1 MKNNKII
8 ILVGPSASGK
18 DTIARRL
25 ENEYKFNFIISTTT
39 RPIRPGESEKNP
51 YYFLNNEEF
60 INKIN
65 NNEMIEYREYHTLVN
80 GNPDIWYYGAEKKEI
95 NENTQY
101 VGVLDIIGL
110 KAFKET
116 FGDRV
121 VSFFLNVSDDIRMD
135 RCIKRGDF
143 DESEWN
149 RRLIDDKKVF
159 APEVI
164 EEHVDWTVE
173 EINSDIIVSKI
184 MDITLMS

>member
-8 ILVGPSASGK
+8 IIVGPSASGK

-25 ENEYKFNFIISTTT
+25 ENEYGYNFIISTTT

-51 YYFLNNEEF
+51 YYFVTNEVF
-60 INKIN
+60 LDKIN
-65 NNEMIEYREYHTLVN
+65 NGEMIEYREYHTLVN
-80 GNPDIWYYGAEKKEI
+80 NKPNIWYYGAEKKEI
-95 NENTQY
+95 TQDKF

-110 KAFKET
+110 KAFKEV

-121 VSFFLNVSDDIRMD
+121 ISFFLDVSDEVRLD

-143 DESEWN
+143 DKSEWE
-149 RRLIDDKKVF
+149 RRLIDDKRVF

-164 EEHVDWTVE
+164 EEFVDWTIGE
-173 EINSDIIVSKI
+173 TNADIIVSKI
-184 MDITLMS
+184 MDVISIS

>member
-1 MKNNKII
+1 MKKDKII

-25 ENEYKFNFIISTTT
+25 EREYGYNFIISTTT

-51 YYFLNNEEF
+51 YYFVTKEEF

-65 NNEMIEYREYHTLVN
+65 NGEMIEYREYHTLVN
-80 GNPDIWYYGAEKKEI
+80 DQPDIWYYGAEKKEI
-95 NENTQY
+95 TNDKF

-110 KAFKET
+110 KAFKEV

-121 VSFFLNVSDDIRMD
+121 VSFFLDVSDEVRMD

-164 EEHVDWTVE
+164 EQHVDWTID

-184 MDITLMS
+184 MDIISMS